1 MWTYFNQISFLDVSS
16 CSVLCMG
23 IHFLASCQVYALLV
37 HKSLYRMGRNL
48 PLNLLFLRLV
58 YEVFMKTYD
67 TSLSFALFA
76 VLGPLRFK
84 TLNVILADTQR

>member
-1 MWTYFNQISFLDVSS
+1 
-16 CSVLCMG
+16 MG

-37 HKSLYRMGRNL
+37 HKSLYRMGPNL
-48 PLNLLFLRLV
+48 PVNHLFFFLRLV

-67 TSLSFALFA
+67 TSLNFVLIA

-84 TLNVILADTQR
+84 RLNVILSNIQR

>member
-1 MWTYFNQISFLDVSS
+1 
-16 CSVLCMG
+16 MG